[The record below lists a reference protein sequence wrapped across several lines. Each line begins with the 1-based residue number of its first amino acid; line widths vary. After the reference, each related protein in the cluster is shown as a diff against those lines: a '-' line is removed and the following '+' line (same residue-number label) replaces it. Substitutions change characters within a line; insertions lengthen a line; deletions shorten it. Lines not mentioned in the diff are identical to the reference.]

1 VFPVSKQEFNSVQLK
16 PQDTVLAL
24 KYWSLKQDNL
34 DSSVRHIAESIGIS
48 ASEVSKGT
56 KRLVAAR
63 LVVERNDR
71 VFAESGALLE
81 WLSYGVRYAYPQES
95 VGYGRGMA
103 TSWNCPILK
112 SEMVAPTP
120 ALVWPA
126 PQGGVDGVLIKP
138 FHESVTIAASKD
150 EQLYRVLSL
159 LEAIR
164 GGKPR
169 ELAIARNILV
179 DLIKGKL

>member
-1 VFPVSKQEFNSVQLK
+1 MQLK

-24 KYWSLKQDNL
+24 RYWSLKQDKL
-34 DSSVRHIAESIGIS
+34 DSSVRDIAESIGIS

-63 LVVERNDR
+63 LVVERDAR
-71 VFAESGALLE
+71 VFAEAGALLE
-81 WLSYGVRYAYPQES
+81 WLGYGVRYAYPQES

-103 TSWNCPILK
+103 TSWNCPVLK
-112 SEMVAPTP
+112 SEMVAPIP
-120 ALVWPA
+120 AFVWPVS
-126 PQGGVDGVLIKP
+126 GGGTDGALIKP
-138 FHESVTIAASKD
+138 FHGSVPVAASKD
-150 EQLYRVLSL
+150 ERLYQVLSL

-169 ELAIARNILV
+169 ELAIARNILAV
-179 DLIKGKL
+179 LLKGEL